1 MNKRMILTF
10 VPILLIFLALNLYVG
25 WHGALFL
32 SAVWPGY
39 SRIAYW
45 IVFAVI
51 AFSYLLGRLPLRP
64 KPVFRFLKVIGSY
77 YFAVFEFSL
86 ILLIAADLAALIV
99 YMCGAY
105 DDAFV
110 PAAGGIVL
118 LALLALLA
126 WGSRTAW
133 SPIIRSYDIE
143 VDKRAGG
150 LSSLKIA
157 IVSDIHLGNVVG
169 NRHLDRLLPLVNDWK
184 PDLVLLAGDVI
195 DDTIEPFV
203 RNDMAK
209 KLAQLKA
216 TYGVYAVLGNHEYYG
231 GHIEE
236 YVRRMGEIGIPVL
249 RDETVVI
256 ADAIQLAG
264 RKDKT
269 AESMDP
275 DGRLPLSE
283 LTASF
288 NRALPI
294 VAMDHQPYGYAQAV
308 EAGVDILVSGHTHRG
323 QFAPNHWITKR
334 LFELDW
340 GYLRKG
346 PMHAFVSSGFGT
358 WGPPI
363 RLASRSELIHLNVRF
378 KGESN

>member
-1 MNKRMILTF
+1 MIVSVL
-10 VPILLIFLALNLYVG
+10 PILLAFLVLNFYVG

-32 SAVWPGY
+32 SAVSPGY
-39 SRIAYW
+39 SRAAYW
-45 IVFAVI
+45 IVFGIV

-64 KPVFRFLKVIGSY
+64 RPVFRLLKVIGSY
-77 YFAVFEFSL
+77 YIALFEFAL
-86 ILLIAADLAALIV
+86 ILLIAADLTALIV
-99 YMCGAY
+99 YLCGAFHE
-105 DDAFV
+105 AFV
-110 PAAGGIVL
+110 PAAGWCVL
-118 LALLALLA
+118 LALVALLV
-126 WGSRTAW
+126 WGSRNAW
-133 SPIIRSYDIE
+133 SPVIRAYDVH
-143 VDKRAGG
+143 VDKDAGR

-157 IVSDIHLGNVVG
+157 IVSDIHLGNLVG
-169 NRHLDRLLPLVNDWK
+169 NRHLDRLLPLVNGWN
-184 PDLVLLAGDVI
+184 PDVVLLAGDVI
-195 DDTIEPFV
+195 DDSIEPFV

-231 GHIEE
+231 GHIED
-236 YVRRMGEIGIPVL
+236 YVERMRNIGIPVL
-249 RDETVVI
+249 RDETVVL

-275 DGRLPLSE
+275 EGRLPIKE

-288 NRALPI
+288 DRALPI
-294 VAMDHQPYGYAQAV
+294 VVMDHQPYGYDQAM

-323 QFAPNHWITKR
+323 QFAPNHWITGR

-346 PMHAFVSSGFGT
+346 PMHAFVSSGYGT

-363 RLASRSELIHLNVRF
+363 RLASRSELLHLTVRF
-378 KGESN
+378 KGEPN